1 MNYEALNALMD
12 GEGDLALARQ
22 IAILDWATDLI
33 KARRDGLAAQY
44 EERAAH
50 LVRLLRFLNEVLA
63 DIYERSDPTSKTP
76 LNDLGMIRT
85 KARVATEQAAK
96 SGLLS

>member
-12 GEGDLALARQ
+12 GEGDLAS
-22 IAILDWATDLI
+22 
-33 KARRDGLAAQY
+33 AAMKH
-44 EERAAH
+44 EERVAH
-50 LVRLLRFLNEVLA
+50 LVQLVRFLNEVLA